1 MFWQQLEQHLHQY
14 VSQSWTHY
22 ADVKQSTKIVYDPTD
37 VNRFNNR
44 YNIDFLPND
53 DQADNHREFQVFF
66 SNLILKELQ
75 LHRLPLYGNIDG
87 WRERLKRILIVE
99 QKLDLVMREKMLH

>member
-14 VSQSWTHY
+14 VSKSWTHY

-53 DQADNHREFQVFF
+53 DRADNHREFQVFF
-66 SNLILKELQ
+66 SNLILKELRFTGFHYMAILMNEQ
-75 LHRLPLYGNIDG
+75 ST
-87 WRERLKRILIVE
+87 WREFW
-99 QKLDLVMREKMLH
+99 